1 MWPNPRVPH
10 ELSSNRKKLSPPDGK
25 SLIVHTV
32 MNIEYWPFDKNMPR
46 GILPPPHGKSPDPPD
61 LPNYSWV
68 EYGMRVGLPRL
79 FKLFAENNIPV
90 SAFINAQVADIYP
103 KAFDEVCKLNWELVG
118 HGWFQESLRVAKD
131 EEHVIKKSLDLLRKL
146 SGQPVRSW
154 FGPAGG
160 ETEKTP
166 ELLKENGIEFLH
178 DWLIDELPCWMR
190 TKLGPIVAMPYTFE
204 LNDVP
209 IWTVQNNS
217 CDEMKKR
224 VDATLNIFDE
234 EKLYNTKIITL
245 ALHPHIVG
253 VPQNFY
259 YLKKIIEE
267 LKKRD
272 DVIFMT
278 SSQIGDWFVKE
289 DGTNGENIKPFL
301 EQPPD

>member
-234 EKLYNTKIITL
+234 EKLYNAKIITL

-259 YLKKIIEE
+259 YLKKIIED
-267 LKKRD
+267 LRKRD

-289 DGTNGENIKPFL
+289 DGTNGENLKPFL

>member
-259 YLKKIIEE
+259 YLKKIIED
-267 LKKRD
+267 LRKRN

>member
-103 KAFDEVCKLNWELVG
+103 KAFEEVCKLNWELVG

-259 YLKKIIEE
+259 YLKKIIED

-289 DGTNGENIKPFL
+289 DGTNGENLKPFL

>member
-224 VDATLNIFDE
+224 VDATLNIFEE

-259 YLKKIIEE
+259 YLKKIIED
-267 LKKRD
+267 LRKRD

-289 DGTNGENIKPFL
+289 DGTNGENLKPFL

>member
-234 EKLYNTKIITL
+234 EKHYNTKIITL

-259 YLKKIIEE
+259 YLKKIIED

-289 DGTNGENIKPFL
+289 DGTNGENLKPFL

>member
-10 ELSSNRKKLSPPDGK
+10 ELSSDRKKLSPPDGK

-90 SAFINAQVADIYP
+90 SAFINAQVAEIYP

-259 YLKKIIEE
+259 YLKKIIED
-267 LKKRD
+267 LRKRD

-289 DGTNGENIKPFL
+289 DGTNGENLKPFL

>member
-46 GILPPPHGKSPDPPD
+46 GILPPPHGKSPEPPD

-118 HGWFQESLRVAKD
+118 HGWFQESLTVAKD

-259 YLKKIIEE
+259 YLKKIIED

-289 DGTNGENIKPFL
+289 DGTNGENLKPFL

>member
-103 KAFDEVCKLNWELVG
+103 KVFDEVCKLNWELVG

-234 EKLYNTKIITL
+234 EKLHNTKIITL

-259 YLKKIIEE
+259 YLKKIIED
-267 LKKRD
+267 LRKRD

-289 DGTNGENIKPFL
+289 DGTNGENLKPFL

>member
-118 HGWFQESLRVAKD
+118 HGWFQESLTVAND

-259 YLKKIIEE
+259 YLKKIIED
-267 LKKRD
+267 LRKRD

-289 DGTNGENIKPFL
+289 DGTNGENLKPFL

>member
-79 FKLFAENNIPV
+79 FKLFAENNISV

-259 YLKKIIEE
+259 YLKKIIED

-289 DGTNGENIKPFL
+289 DGTNGENLKPFL

>member
-79 FKLFAENNIPV
+79 FNLFAENNIPV

-259 YLKKIIEE
+259 YLKKIIED
-267 LKKRD
+267 LRKRD

-289 DGTNGENIKPFL
+289 DGTNGENLKPFL

>member
-166 ELLKENGIEFLH
+166 ELLKKNGIEFLH

-224 VDATLNIFDE
+224 VEATLIIFDE

-259 YLKKIIEE
+259 YLKKIIED

-289 DGTNGENIKPFL
+289 DGTNGENLKPFL

>member
-131 EEHVIKKSLDLLRKL
+131 EEDVIKKSLDLLRKL

-259 YLKKIIEE
+259 YLKKIIKD

>member
-160 ETEKTP
+160 ETEQTP
-166 ELLKENGIEFLH
+166 ELLKGNGIEFLH

-259 YLKKIIEE
+259 YLKKIIED
-267 LKKRD
+267 LRKRD

-289 DGTNGENIKPFL
+289 DGTNGENLKPFL

>member
-259 YLKKIIEE
+259 YLKKIIED
-267 LKKRD
+267 LRKRD

-289 DGTNGENIKPFL
+289 DGTNGENLRPFL

>member
-103 KAFDEVCKLNWELVG
+103 KAFDEVCNLNWELVG

-234 EKLYNTKIITL
+234 EKLHNTKIITL

-259 YLKKIIEE
+259 YLKKIIED
-267 LKKRD
+267 LRKRD

-289 DGTNGENIKPFL
+289 DGTNGENLRPFL

>member
-10 ELSSNRKKLSPPDGK
+10 ELSSNRKKLSPPNGK
-25 SLIVHTV
+25 PLIVHTV

-234 EKLYNTKIITL
+234 EKLDNTKIITL

-259 YLKKIIEE
+259 YLKKIIED
-267 LKKRD
+267 LRKRD

-289 DGTNGENIKPFL
+289 DGTNGENLKPFL
-301 EQPPD
+301 KQPPD

>member
-46 GILPPPHGKSPDPPD
+46 GILPPPHGKSHEPPD

-131 EEHVIKKSLDLLRKL
+131 EEYVIKKSLDLLRKL
-146 SGQPVRSW
+146 SGQPLRSW

-166 ELLKENGIEFLH
+166 ELLKENRIEFLH

-259 YLKKIIEE
+259 YLKKIIED

-289 DGTNGENIKPFL
+289 DGTNGENLKPFL

>member
-259 YLKKIIEE
+259 YLKKIIKD

>member
-118 HGWFQESLRVAKD
+118 HGWFQESLTVAKD

-259 YLKKIIEE
+259 YLKKIIED
-267 LKKRD
+267 LRKRD

-289 DGTNGENIKPFL
+289 DGTNGENLKPFL

>member
-259 YLKKIIEE
+259 YLKKIIED
-267 LKKRD
+267 LRKRN

-289 DGTNGENIKPFL
+289 DGTNGENLKPFL

>member
-166 ELLKENGIEFLH
+166 ELLKENGIELLH

-259 YLKKIIEE
+259 YLKKIIED
-267 LKKRD
+267 LRKRD

-289 DGTNGENIKPFL
+289 DGTNGDYLEPFL

>member
-131 EEHVIKKSLDLLRKL
+131 EEYVIKKSLELLRKL

-160 ETEKTP
+160 ETEQTP
-166 ELLKENGIEFLH
+166 ELLKGNGIEFLH

-259 YLKKIIEE
+259 YLKKIIKD

-289 DGTNGENIKPFL
+289 DGTNGENLKPFL

>member
-1 MWPNPRVPH
+1 MWPNPRVPF
-10 ELSSNRKKLSPPDGK
+10 ELASSRKKLSPPNDK
-25 SLIVHTV
+25 PLIVHVV

-46 GILPPPHGKSPDPPD
+46 GILPPPHGKVSDPPD

-79 FKLFAENNIPV
+79 IKLFRENDVPV
-90 SAFINAQVADIYP
+90 SAFINAQVAEIYP
-103 KAFDEVCKLNWELVG
+103 SAFKEVCDLNWELVG
-118 HGWFQESLRVAKD
+118 HGWFQESLRVVD
-131 EEHVIKKSLDLLRKL
+131 NEELVIKKSLKLLREL

-154 FGPAGG
+154 FGPGGG
-160 ETEKTP
+160 ETENTP
-166 ELLKENGIEFLH
+166 ELLKDNGIEFLH

-190 TKLGPIVAMPYTFE
+190 TKSGPLLAMPYTFE

-217 CDEMKKR
+217 CDEMYKR
-224 VDATLNIFDE
+224 VNATLEVFDE
-234 EKLYNTKIITL
+234 EKLSNTKIITL

-259 YLKKIIEE
+259 YFKKTIQE
-267 LKKRD
+267 LRKRD
-272 DVIFMT
+272 DVTFMT

-289 DGTNGENIKPFL
+289 EGTNGDALIPYL
-301 EQPPD
+301 TSPPN

>member
-1 MWPNPRVPH
+1 MWPNPRVPYC
-10 ELSSNRKKLSPPDGK
+10 LSSNQKKLNPPEGK
-25 SLIVHTV
+25 PLIVHVV
-32 MNIEYWPFDKNMPR
+32 MNVEYWPFDKNMPR
-46 GILPPPHGKSPDPPD
+46 GILPPPHGKTPEPPD

-68 EYGMRVGLPRL
+68 EYGMRVGLSRL
-79 FKLFAENNIPV
+79 FKLFEENNIPV
-90 SAFINAQVADIYP
+90 SAFINAQVAEVYP
-103 KAFDEVCKLNWELVG
+103 SAFEKICKLNWELVG

-131 EEHVIKKSLDLLRKL
+131 EKTEIRKSLDLLRDL

-154 FGPAGG
+154 FGPGGG
-160 ETEKTP
+160 ETENTP

-217 CDEMKKR
+217 CDEMQKR
-224 VDATLNIFDE
+224 LNATLNVFDE

-259 YLKKIIEE
+259 YLKKMIQD
-267 LKKRD
+267 LKKRE

-278 SSQIGDWFVKE
+278 SSQIGDWYVKE
-289 DGTNGENIKPFL
+289 EGSYGKELIPYLKN
-301 EQPPD
+301 PPE

>member
-160 ETEKTP
+160 ETEQTP
-166 ELLKENGIEFLH
+166 ELLKGNGIEFLH

-259 YLKKIIEE
+259 YLKKIIKD

-289 DGTNGENIKPFL
+289 DGTNGENLKPFL

>member
-61 LPNYSWV
+61 LPNNSWV

-103 KAFDEVCKLNWELVG
+103 KAFDEVCNLNWELVG

-259 YLKKIIEE
+259 YLKKIIED
-267 LKKRD
+267 LRKRD

-289 DGTNGENIKPFL
+289 DGTNGENLKPFL

>member
-32 MNIEYWPFDKNMPR
+32 MNIEYWPVDKNMPR

-234 EKLYNTKIITL
+234 EKLHNTKIITL

-259 YLKKIIEE
+259 YLKKIIED
-267 LKKRD
+267 LRKRD

-289 DGTNGENIKPFL
+289 DGTNGENLEPFL

>member
-259 YLKKIIEE
+259 YLKKIIED

-289 DGTNGENIKPFL
+289 DGTNGEIIKPFL